1 MVSMVP
7 VVSLASVVP
16 GACSSLLSMVPGVL
30 IWYLLGGY
38 DVCGVIF
45 PGVSIVSVLV
55 TLVPVLS
62 FVPVE

>member
-1 MVSMVP
+1 MPLVSVLSLESVVSMVP
-7 VVSLASVVP
+7 
-16 GACSSLLSMVPGVL
+16 VL